1 MSSTKITLDELK
13 HIAHLARLEID
24 PKKEESLASQLS
36 ETASYI
42 DILSKLDTKNVEPTF
57 QTNHLKN
64 VTRIDEIQ
72 ESLTQTES
80 LSQAQDTYNGYFK
93 TKATIS
99 KK

>member
-1 MSSTKITLDELK
+1 MSSAKITLDQLK
-13 HIAHLARLEID
+13 HIAHLARLEIK
-24 PKKEESLASQLS
+24 PEKENYLAEQLS

-42 DILSKLDTKNVEPTF
+42 DLLGELVTKDIDPTY

-64 VTRIDEIQ
+64 VTRTDEVE
-72 ESLTQTES
+72 ESFSQKDA
-80 LSQAQDTYNGYFK
+80 LSQAPDTYNGYFK

>member
-1 MSSTKITLDELK
+1 MSSTKITLDQLK

-24 PKKEESLASQLS
+24 PQKEEFLATQLS

-42 DILSKLDTKNVEPTF
+42 DVLSNLDTKNVKPTY

-64 VTRIDEIQ
+64 ITRPDEVQ
-72 ESLTQTES
+72 KSFSQGEA
-80 LSQAQDTYNGYFK
+80 LSQSPSTYDGYFK
-93 TKATIS
+93 TQATIS

>member
-1 MSSTKITLDELK
+1 MSSAKITLDQLK

-42 DILSKLDTKNVEPTF
+42 DVLSTLNTKDVKPTY

-64 VTRIDEIQ
+64 VTRLDEIEESFSQ
-72 ESLTQTES
+72 EEA
-80 LSQAQDTYNGYFK
+80 LSQAPDTYNGYFK

>member
-1 MSSTKITLDELK
+1 MSSAKITLDQLK
-13 HIAHLARLEID
+13 HIAHLARLEIK
-24 PKKEESLASQLS
+24 PEKENYLVEQLS

-42 DILSKLDTKNVEPTF
+42 DLLGELVTKDIDPTY

-64 VTRIDEIQ
+64 VTRTDEVE
-72 ESLTQTES
+72 ESFSQKDA
-80 LSQAQDTYNGYFK
+80 LSQAPDTYNGYFK

>member
-1 MSSTKITLDELK
+1 MSSTKISLDQLK

-24 PKKEESLASQLS
+24 PQKEESLTTQLS

-42 DILSKLDTKNVEPTF
+42 DVLSELDTKDITPTF

-64 VTRIDEIQ
+64 ITRPDVVQ
-72 ESLTQTES
+72 ESLTQTEA
-80 LSQAQDTYNGYFK
+80 LSQAPETYNGYFK
-93 TKATIS
+93 TQATIN

>member
-1 MSSTKITLDELK
+1 MSSTKISLDQLQ
-13 HIAHLARLEID
+13 HIAKLARLEIN
-24 PKKEESLASQLS
+24 PTKEESLAAQLS

-42 DILSKLDTKNVEPTF
+42 DVLSKLDTKNINPTF

-64 VTRIDEIQ
+64 VTRNDVVQ
-72 ESLTQTES
+72 ESFSQNEA
-80 LSQAQDTYNGYFK
+80 LSQAPETYNGYFK

>member
-24 PKKEESLASQLS
+24 PKKEESLATQLS

-42 DILSKLDTKNVEPTF
+42 DVLSQLDTKNIKPTF

-64 VTRIDEIQ
+64 VTRSDVVQ
-72 ESLTQTES
+72 ESFTQKEA
-80 LSQAQDTYNGYFK
+80 LSQAPDTYNGYFK
-93 TKATIS
+93 TQATIN

>member
-1 MSSTKITLDELK
+1 MSPTRIPLDQLK

-24 PKKEESLASQLS
+24 PKKEESLATQLS

-42 DILSKLDTKNVEPTF
+42 DVLSKLDTKEVTPTF

-64 VTRIDEIQ
+64 ITRLDEVQ
-72 ESLTQTES
+72 ESFSQEEA
-80 LSQAQDTYNGYFK
+80 LSQAPDTYNGYFK